1 MVYKF
6 LDKNSSGNGIE
17 NKNMTDQQ
25 LREELHK
32 PILRKFKKRKVQSPF
47 IDNIWG
53 ADLADMQ
60 LTSKFNKE
68 ICFSLCVIDI
78 CSKYGGCL
86 CLSLKDKKGITIIHA
101 YQKILKESNRKL
113 SKTGV
118 DKGSGF
124 YYSSMK

>member
-25 LREELHK
+25 LGEELHK

-68 ICFSLCVIDI
+68 ICFLLCVIDI

-86 CLSLKDKKGITIIHA
+86 SLKDKKGTTIVHA

-118 DKGSGF
+118 DKGSEF
-124 YYSSMK
+124 YNSSMK